1 MPVAAA
7 RVLTPAEFFH
17 ALRLKTAQRLP
28 PDLRSFQ
35 CRRMG
40 RLMKFHYGRTDI
52 HFETWH
58 HLRSGR
64 LEVGLHFESRPDLNQ
79 AAFEFF
85 RARMVAV
92 KASLPKAEL
101 EPWDRGWTRLY
112 ETIRAPDLDSDV
124 LDTAAALLAAYLTAL
139 GPLVEEFLEAAERY

>member
-7 RVLTPAEFFH
+7 QVLTPAEFFQ
-17 ALRLKTAQRLP
+17 ALPLKTAPRLP
-28 PDLRSFQ
+28 PVLRTFEY
-35 CRRMG
+35 RRMG

-52 HFETWH
+52 HFEAWH

-64 LEVGLHFESRPDLNQ
+64 LEVGLHFEGRADLNQ
-79 AAFEFF
+79 TAFEFF

-112 ETIRAPDLDSDV
+112 ETLPAPDLDSAV
-124 LDTAAALLAAYLTAL
+124 LDAAAELLAAYLATL
-139 GPLVEEFLEAAERY
+139 QPLVEEFIEEA